1 VNAFLRRFAAAVV
14 VLASSSLAAGA
25 QAVAAPGR
33 DFDPGSYL
41 DATSRYAIDLVIDSA
56 RVAGLPVAPLESK
69 AREGIAK
76 RVDGRRIV
84 VAVRGVFHSLRD
96 ARAALGAGASPDELE
111 AAAGVLRVGVPAAEV
126 ARLSHSRHEKQL
138 TVPLVVL
145 ADLVTRGVPRD
156 TASQTILQLWQH
168 GAADED
174 FLGLWRGVERDIVS
188 GTAPGAALLNR
199 AREIPSRGP
208 PPATPPTPAAG
219 GPPPEKSETQN
230 N

>member
-1 VNAFLRRFAAAVV
+1 VNAFLRRFATAVV
-14 VLASSSLAAGA
+14 VLASTALASHA
-25 QAVAAPGR
+25 QATQIQGR

-41 DATSRYAIDLVIDSA
+41 DATSRYAIDLLIDSA
-56 RVAGLPVAPLESK
+56 RVAGLPTAPLESK

-84 VAVRGVFHSLRD
+84 VAVRSVFHSLRD
-96 ARAALGAGASPDELE
+96 ARAALGASSADELE
-111 AAAGVLRVGVPAAEV
+111 AAASVLRVGVPAAEV

-188 GTAPGAALLNR
+188 GTAPGVALLNR

-208 PPATPPTPAAG
+208 PPATPPAPTAG

-230 N
+230 K